1 MELKQMLFDHDRV
14 YCRDLRRTNFKS
26 NMISLYI
33 LRPLSAMEASLGALL
48 GRVLSFA
55 SADYPSLSAISDMED
70 DLYGAVVF
78 FDTNKYRD
86 QLVFEYK
93 LIHPNYK
100 LLPVQE
106 SLDGQAMAFFTA
118 LLKKPLLKDGLFL
131 AEIFQGEKQKLLE
144 EMDNLQKDPGA
155 FAYRNCVR
163 LHFSGTPYGIYK
175 YGEADSIRRITNRM
189 LMDYYLKLLQ
199 ESPAYLYRHGDFAE
213 AASGQPFVHD
223 IVQNIGDS
231 EEMRREEES
240 LDTMQSIL
248 VQGYYSAID
257 YRSDQAQHA
266 MLFSHIFGG
275 YSNAVLFRE
284 IREKLGFCYYIY
296 TKYDKYRNVMFINT
310 GYSEA
315 NHIALCA
322 KIEELLAGMQRGE
335 FTEDDLY
342 IAKLESVHALRSLN
356 DRQMTLLDYAFI
368 QDLFALPDSIEERV
382 RKIEAITREDV
393 IQAARTFT
401 LRTEY
406 HLVGKDHA

>member
-1 MELKQMLFDHDRV
+1 MELKNLLFDHDKV
-14 YCRDLRRTNFKS
+14 YCRDHRRINFKS

-93 LIHPNYK
+93 MIHPNYK
-100 LLPVQE
+100 LLPVHE
-106 SLDGQAMAFFTA
+106 DLDSQAMAFYTA
-118 LLKKPLLKDGLFL
+118 LLKRPLLKDGLFL
-131 AEIFQGEKQKLLE
+131 PEIFNGEKQKLLE
-144 EMDNLQKDPGA
+144 EMENLQKDPA
-155 FAYRNCVR
+155 AYAYRQCVQ

-175 YGEADSIRRITNRM
+175 YGETDCIRRITNRM
-189 LMDYYLKLLQ
+189 LMDYYVKLLE
-199 ESPAYLYRHGDFAE
+199 ESPAYLYRHGDFE
-213 AASGQPFVHD
+213 DGVSGEKFVHS
-223 IVQNIGDS
+223 IVERMEDPRVLRAQ
-231 EEMRREEES
+231 ETS

-248 VQGYYSAID
+248 VQGYHTDCD
-257 YRSDQAQHA
+257 YKSDEAQQA

-296 TKYDKYRNVMFINT
+296 TKYDKYRNVMFLNT

-315 NHIALCA
+315 NHQALRDKIAT
-322 KIEELLAGMQRGE
+322 LLTGMQQGE
-335 FTEDDLY
+335 FTEDDLF
-342 IAKLESVHALRSLN
+342 IAKLESINALKSLH

-368 QDLFALPDSIEERV
+368 QDLFSLPDSIEERV
-382 RKIEAITREDV
+382 RKIETISREEV
-393 IQAARTFT
+393 IRAARTFK